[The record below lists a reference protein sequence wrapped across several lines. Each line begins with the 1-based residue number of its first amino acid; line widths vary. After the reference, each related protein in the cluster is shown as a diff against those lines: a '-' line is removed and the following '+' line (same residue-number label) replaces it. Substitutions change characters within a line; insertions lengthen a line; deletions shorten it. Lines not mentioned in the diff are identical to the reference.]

1 MSPYP
6 EVRKN
11 QAHTYDGMNHM
22 LNLVH
27 FEDKDEWFVVD
38 VGMGA
43 MGPNMPYPLR
53 DNFEVTSIA
62 PRKIRLQKRAIGE
75 SYGGA
80 NAPKLWCYDVCYD
93 PSHGADNKWIPTY
106 CFTENEF
113 LPQDYEVMSWFTS
126 THSRSFFT
134 RYVTATKMIMVKSVP
149 TGSAEF
155 EELRWAKLN
164 KLDAKVPK
172 DLYLPSTLIEN
183 PPLDVTQIPR
193 TCGILTP
200 EEIEITESYD
210 AVGLAAAI
218 AERRYTAVAVAKAFS
233 RRAIIC
239 HQITCCLTQWFP
251 EDAIKQAQALD
262 DHLAL
267 TGKVVVPYTVFPSR
281 RCRLGGF
288 VRAAG
293 AVFYVKTMQPQG
305 LLHLESD
312 SPLGRVLNPYNINL
326 SAGGSSGGE
335 AALLALRGSVL
346 GVGTDIGGSV
356 RGPAAFCGIYGFKP
370 TAYTLP
376 ISGLSPGAFPP
387 ALNIM
392 PSVGPM
398 CRSLRDC
405 DLFMRSVLEQWPYL
419 VDPLLIPLP
428 WTGLKTP
435 TSARKLK
442 IGIMVTDGM
451 ITPMPPITR
460 ALAWAESR
468 LQSFAG
474 VEVKSF
480 RPYQAKEGLTLVRR
494 LFLPDGG
501 VGFRA
506 LLAAIGEPEHHL
518 STAVLS
524 TATDASS
531 LGAVAQL
538 RVDRDDYRRHM
549 AAHWNAEDVDVVLMP
564 AFVGP
569 ASAHDT

>member
-1 MSPYP
+1 MTVKTNNIMTAGTRILP
-6 EVRKN
+6 
-11 QAHTYDGMNHM
+11 
-22 LNLVH
+22 
-27 FEDKDEWFVVD
+27 VV
-38 VGMGA
+38 
-43 MGPNMPYPLR
+43 
-53 DNFEVTSIA
+53 E
-62 PRKIRLQKRAIGE
+62 
-75 SYGGA
+75 
-80 NAPKLWCYDVCYD
+80 
-93 PSHGADNKWIPTY
+93 
-106 CFTENEF
+106 
-113 LPQDYEVMSWFTS
+113 
-126 THSRSFFT
+126 
-134 RYVTATKMIMVKSVP
+134 VKSVP

-172 DLYLPSTLIEN
+172 DLFLPSTLIEN

-200 EEIEITESYD
+200 KEIEITESYD

-218 AERRYTAVAVAKAFS
+218 AERKYTAVAVAKAFS

-267 TGKVVVPYTVFPSR
+267 TGKVVGPLHGVPISIKEHIRIKGQDTCF
-281 RCRLGGF
+281 GF
-288 VRAAG
+288 MVATESSSEDADLAALLRTAG

-305 LLHLESD
+305 LLHLETD

-346 GVGTDIGGSV
+346 GVGTDIGGSI

-376 ISGLSPGAFPP
+376 IGGLSPGAFPP

-405 DLFMRSVLEQWPYL
+405 DLFMRSVLEQQPYL

-435 TSARKLK
+435 MSARKLK
-442 IGIMVTDGM
+442 IGIMINDGM

-468 LQSFAG
+468 LQTFAE
-474 VEVKSF
+474 VEAKPF
-480 RPYQAKEGLTLVRR
+480 RPYKAKEGLALVRR

-506 LLAAIGEPEHHL
+506 LLAATGEPEHYL

-531 LGAVAQL
+531 LDAVAQL
-538 RVDRDDYRRHM
+538 RVDRDDYRRRM

-569 ASAHDT
+569 ASAHDTAIYKSYTSVWNVVDYPSIAIPTPLFAKAKGQETYVDQNFVGQEDQYVRQAYEETCFQGAPLALQLVTRKHHDNLLFGALELLRKPLQLH